1 MHTAV
6 RASIVA
12 STMAAAFLVPTPQ
25 AWAQG

>member
-6 RASIVA
+6 RASIVGSA
-12 STMAAAFLVPTPQ
+12 MLGGLLIPTPQ